1 MKNILIL
8 GATGFIGKNIT
19 KFFSKKYNI
28 KATYNIKKPFDDK
41 NIDWIKCDLRNQRDL
56 SNIFKNIDI
65 VIQAAATT
73 SGSKDIV
80 NQPYLHVTDNA
91 VMNSLILKEI
101 YTNRI
106 SHFIFFSCTVM
117 YESSKKK
124 QKEKEFNY
132 NINEKYFGVGWTKV
146 YIEKMCDFFSKIS
159 NTKFTVIRHSNI
171 YGPYDKFDLHKSHVF
186 GATITKVLTS
196 KKNIEIWGT
205 GQEKRDF
212 LYVSDLINFVDLV
225 IKKQKNKFEI
235 YNCGSSQSISIHDLV
250 KLIIKVSRKK
260 LEITYNLSAP
270 TINFDLLLD
279 STKAFKDLSWEPKVS
294 LEEGIKKTLSWWKK
308 NYNETK

>member
-80 NQPYLHVTDNA
+80 NQLYLHVTDNA

-106 SHFIFFSCTVM
+106 SHFIFLVVQLCMKAV
-117 YESSKKK
+117 KKK
-124 QKEKEFNY
+124 
-132 NINEKYFGVGWTKV
+132 
-146 YIEKMCDFFSKIS
+146 
-159 NTKFTVIRHSNI
+159 
-171 YGPYDKFDLHKSHVF
+171 
-186 GATITKVLTS
+186 
-196 KKNIEIWGT
+196 KKRI
-205 GQEKRDF
+205 
-212 LYVSDLINFVDLV
+212 
-225 IKKQKNKFEI
+225 
-235 YNCGSSQSISIHDLV
+235 
-250 KLIIKVSRKK
+250 
-260 LEITYNLSAP
+260 
-270 TINFDLLLD
+270 
-279 STKAFKDLSWEPKVS
+279 
-294 LEEGIKKTLSWWKK
+294 
-308 NYNETK
+308 